1 MFKHCPKCSHEKI
14 EFINDRYFKCSNC
27 EFVYFHNV
35 ATATAAIIVYNNEIL
50 MTVRAKNPEKGKLD
64 LPGVFVNPNETLEQG
79 LSREI
84 DEELGLKL
92 TNWLYF
98 CGLPNTH
105 TFKDITYYTQD
116 CVFINRLASKPAIT
130 IEQSEI
136 TDYLWLNMDLLDTSR
151 MAFNSLKTAVERFI
165 QQGK

>member
-1 MFKHCPKCSHEKI
+1 MFKHCPNCSYETIK
-14 EFINDRYFKCSNC
+14 FIDYRYFKCSSC

-35 ATATAAIIVYNNEIL
+35 ATATAAIIVFNNEIL

-64 LPGVFVNPNETLEQG
+64 LPGGFVNPNETLEQG

-92 TNWLYF
+92 SNWLYF
-98 CGLPNTH
+98 CGLPNTY
-105 TFKDITYYTQD
+105 TFSGITYHTQD
-116 CVFINRLASKPAIT
+116 CIFIKRLTGKPTIT
-130 IEQSEI
+130 MEPSEI
-136 TDYLWLNMDLLDTSR
+136 TEYLWINMDLLDTSR
-151 MAFNSLKTAVERFI
+151 MAFTSLRTAVERFI